1 MSDLVVE
8 VAADS
13 RWVPLA
19 LGDDVDA
26 ASAETAA
33 EVLRVRDEDPPDPER
48 LQDVTALVAGL
59 SRHAREADDPDAP
72 LVAAFAL
79 MPEAEP
85 VPLTVAS
92 LRLVEGWG
100 SLDDAVAALVAPAEE
115 RYDEPV
121 VDMLDTPAGRAAR
134 VSQRLVAP
142 DASVREWLGAAW
154 LLADAEATLLLSAT
168 FFDLVEAAEWA
179 DAFDDLVRAVSA
191 WVEE

>member
-8 VAADS
+8 VAADA
-13 RWVPLA
+13 RWVPLS

-33 EVLRVRDEDPPDPER
+33 EVLRVRGEDPPDPER
-48 LQDVTALVAGL
+48 LESVTALVAGL
-59 SRHAREADDPDAP
+59 SRHARATSDEDAP
-72 LVAAFAL
+72 LVSAFAL
-79 MPEAEP
+79 MPEWEP

-92 LRLVEGWG
+92 LRLVEPAAT
-100 SLDDAVAALVAPAEE
+100 LDEAVVALVAPPED

-121 VDMLDTPAGRAAR
+121 VDVLDTPTGRAAR

-142 DASVREWLGAAW
+142 NGSVREWFGAAW
-154 LLADAEATLLLSAT
+154 LLPEADGTLVLSAT